1 MKSVHSK
8 LLKAVRRNYYS
19 HKYYQLFRL
28 YLANLTNKEI
38 VVVYQMGRVGSTSIL
53 RSLEASKLNLP
64 IFHVHRLTKD
74 YINKREEIYKK
85 HFTSFQG
92 RHRHLLQSQY
102 LRQQINQGLINKK
115 WNIVTLVRDPIA
127 KNVSSFFKSG
137 LELMF
142 DYKLKQE
149 NYYSDKRNDVKE
161 LINIFLE
168 EYNHEIPL
176 TWFGHELKSVFEIDI
191 FSTDFP
197 KEKGYQIYAQGNI
210 NILIIK
216 LEKINEIA
224 CDAFKEF
231 LGINNFT
238 LVAANSADEKQ
249 YKATYKEFIETIN
262 LPNSYIDR
270 MYESKY
276 VSHFYDREEIELLRA
291 KWSKSVNNNEM
302 YIC

>member
-1 MKSVHSK
+1 
-8 LLKAVRRNYYS
+8 
-19 HKYYQLFRL
+19 
-28 YLANLTNKEI
+28 LANLTNKEM

-53 RSLEASKLNLP
+53 RSLEASKPNLP
-64 IFHVHRLTKD
+64 IFHVHRLTKEHID
-74 YINKREEIYKK
+74 RCEEIYKK

-92 RHRHLLQSQY
+92 RHKHLLQSQY
-102 LRQQINQGLINKK
+102 LRQQLNQGLINKK

-149 NYYSDKRNDVKE
+149 NYYSNNRSDFKDVKE

-168 EYNHEIPL
+168 KYNHEVPL
-176 TWFGHELKSVFEIDI
+176 TWFDQELKSVFEIDI
-191 FSTDFP
+191 YSTDFP

-216 LEKINEIA
+216 VEKINEIA

-231 LGINNFT
+231 LSINNFT
-238 LVAANSADEKQ
+238 LIAANRADEKQ
-249 YKATYKEFIETIN
+249 YKAIYKEFIETIN

-276 VSHFYDREEIELLRA
+276 VKHFYNREEIELMRA
-291 KWSKSVNNNEM
+291 KWSKSANKNET
-302 YIC
+302 YI